1 MKKSLLV
8 LVGFTLSACAQ
19 AVPESG
25 SGAGFQGY
33 GDSSQY
39 RTQRDAE
46 LAGQPPAATIPP
58 ATVAPATATP
68 AAGAPGASASDPAH
82 EASVA
87 TSAAPTTNSPNLSD
101 EQNFDAV
108 ATRQSIESDAERLRQ
123 QAAAYQVIEPTALPS
138 RGGASGPN
146 IVQYAIS
153 TQNEVGQQIYRR
165 SALGGLAR
173 FQRNCAKYASSDLAQ
188 EDFLRAGGPQKD
200 RKGIDPD
207 GDGYACFW
215 DPTPFRQV
223 NSSGG

>member
-1 MKKSLLV
+1 MKISLLV
-8 LVGFTLSACAQ
+8 LVGFTLTACAQ
-19 AVPESG
+19 AVPDSG

-46 LAGQPPAATIPP
+46 LAGQRPAATIPP
-58 ATVAPATATP
+58 ATVPGVPVAPTGEPAGELP
-68 AAGAPGASASDPAH
+68 AAT
-82 EASVA
+82 SVG
-87 TSAAPTTNSPNLSD
+87 PTANNPDISD
-101 EQNFDAV
+101 EQNFNAV
-108 ATRQSIESDAERLRQ
+108 ANRQSIESDAERLRR
-123 QAAAYQVIEPTALPS
+123 QAAAYEVIEPTALPS
-138 RGGASGPN
+138 RGGESGPN

-153 TQNEVGQQIYRR
+153 TQNAVGQKIYRR
-165 SALGGLAR
+165 SALGGQAR

-215 DPTPFRQV
+215 DPTPFRQI
-223 NSSGG
+223 NSGNG